1 MFIGAMQFEILIHDA
16 TSLKDKR
23 SVVRSVKDRLHREHQ
38 VSVAEV
44 GAHDALGRAVLG
56 LSVVARDPARCNEV
70 LDACTAKLRALTD
83 GELGVCRRRVAG
95 AQLVDEEGDAP
106 EIETVTDLEARM
118 LRELAQQE
126 DDA

>member
-1 MFIGAMQFEILIHDA
+1 MFIGAMQFELLVHGA

-44 GAHDALGRAVLG
+44 GAHDALARAVLG

-70 LDACTAKLRALTD
+70 MDACTAKLRGLTD
-83 GELGVCRRRVAG
+83 GELGLCRRRVAG
-95 AQLVDEEGDAP
+95 AEMIDEDADAP
-106 EIETVTDLEARM
+106 NIETITELESRM
-118 LRELAQQE
+118 LSELAEE
-126 DDA
+126 DTP